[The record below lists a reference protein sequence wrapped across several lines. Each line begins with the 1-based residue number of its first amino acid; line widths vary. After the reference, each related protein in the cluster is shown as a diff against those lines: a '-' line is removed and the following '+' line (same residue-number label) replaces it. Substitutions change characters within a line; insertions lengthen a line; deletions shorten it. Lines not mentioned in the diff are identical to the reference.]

1 MVDRKDD
8 KSVRA
13 KMLKADGGEEFVS
26 EVEGLSVEQLEKR
39 LSDLAKG
46 LESNA
51 RAKND
56 DTGLEDA
63 RATVRELSGPY
74 NDTAKAVRLRTKF
87 VIELIG
93 VKGGKI
99 D

>member
-1 MVDRKDD
+1 MLDRKEE
-8 KSVRA
+8 KSVRE
-13 KMLKADGGEEFVS
+13 KMLKSDGGEEFVG

-46 LESNA
+46 LEANA
-51 RAKND
+51 RAKKD
-56 DTGLEDA
+56 DEGLEDA
-63 RATVRELSGPY
+63 RAEVRKLSGPY

-93 VKGGKI
+93 QKGGKI
-99 D
+99 